1 MSQAGSPVIGDQPG
15 FSIDT
20 ATGTSIDRFHVVQA
34 STSTDSMSV
43 GLCETS
49 SANRDL
55 ACGVAFRA
63 WPYVAQVFDTAGRPS
78 TDVST
83 YDSARKKKLAVQ
95 MEGFSWF
102 KVKIPSGGSDVS
114 ISPGNNLVPSSQAA
128 GSVEPVEAPTV
139 TGTYN
144 SATIIADAANRLR
157 ILGKAFSVIHIPPSG
172 ASWPGYGGLDQG
184 TKVATLTALTNAVT
198 YGYVF
203 GRLGK
208 G

>member
-1 MSQAGSPVIGDQPG
+1 MSQVGSPAKGTQPG

-20 ATGTSIDRFHVVQA
+20 ATGTAIERFHVVQV

-49 SANRDL
+49 AGNRNL

-63 WPYVAQVFDTAGRPS
+63 WPYVPQVFSPSGRAS
-78 TDVST
+78 TDVSV
-83 YDSARKKKLAVQ
+83 YDSARKKKLAAQ
-95 MEGFSWF
+95 MEGFTWF
-102 KVKIPSGGSDVS
+102 KVLIPSGGSNIS
-114 ISPGNNLVPSSQAA
+114 IAPGNNLVASSQSP
-128 GSVEPVEAPTV
+128 GSVEPLEDPTV
-139 TGTYN
+139 TGTYA

-157 ILGKAFSVIHIPPSG
+157 VIGKAHSVIHIPPSG
-172 ASWPGYGGLDQG
+172 VSWPGYGGLDQG
-184 TKVATLTALTNAVT
+184 TKVATLTAITNLVT